1 LREGITD
8 EPRKEQNRTNIQKY
22 QREIS
27 EQRERMENT
36 PWIRLRNRLVTE
48 LANKRRELGIT
59 QKDMAKALNTS
70 NGTITRFENMSVIK
84 NGKPTDPPNP
94 TIKTIASYAAVLG
107 VELEFRLVNKK

>member
-1 LREGITD
+1 MMSKKQSQI
-8 EPRKEQNRTNIQKY
+8 EQISENI
-22 QREIS
+22 REIF
-27 EQRERMENT
+27 ELRERMEHT

-48 LANKRRELGIT
+48 LSNKRRELGIT

-84 NGKPTDPPNP
+84 NGKPVDPPNP

>member
-1 LREGITD
+1 MSQKQSKT
-8 EPRKEQNRTNIQKY
+8 EQISENI
-22 QREIS
+22 REIS
-27 EQRERMENT
+27 RLRERMENT
-36 PWIRLRNRLVTE
+36 PWIRLRNRLVTA

-70 NGTITRFENMSVIK
+70 NGTITRFENMSAIK
-84 NGKPTDPPNP
+84 NGKPVDPPNP